1 MQRAAFSIDDKPLRI
16 RDALAHGRLVA
27 PTKEYPL
34 TLWKFGREVSGRI
47 PIEFN
52 EVLTSDWLE
61 KAWKM
66 INQQKDRVDACS
78 KQRGSPIT
86 SRRLRMTTD
95 QRSPPLPPGRPS
107 TARGLGRNA
116 RRALA
121 GRNFA
126 VTCEGWI
133 CGSPSSMPSSK

>member
-78 KQRGSPIT
+78 NDRPV
-86 SRRLRMTTD
+86 LRNVSMPGGLGGQHQAGHPD
-95 QRSPPLPPGRPS
+95 SPPEQHRS
-107 TARGLGRNA
+107 
-116 RRALA
+116 
-121 GRNFA
+121 RNFLA
-126 VTCEGWI
+126 
-133 CGSPSSMPSSK
+133 